1 MPFLSIFGKLSLM
14 ETKNLRLSEDLC
26 NFTNEK
32 SLMRLRTRLSHRK
45 YEIRQQLFW
54 ILRCPSYNSHKTES
68 DSVATVMLMIEN

>member
-32 SLMRLRTRLSHRK
+32 IIAAVERPIVASEKTR
-45 YEIRQQLFW
+45 
-54 ILRCPSYNSHKTES
+54 
-68 DSVATVMLMIEN
+68 

>member
-32 SLMRLRTRLSHRK
+32 IIDAVERPIVASEIRDKATALLDFTMS
-45 YEIRQQLFW
+45 IRQQ
-54 ILRCPSYNSHKTES
+54 P
-68 DSVATVMLMIEN
+68 

>member
-32 SLMRLRTRLSHRK
+32 FIAAVERPIVASGLLHRK
-45 YEIRQQLFW
+45 RRDKATLFGDFMLSISQQ
-54 ILRCPSYNSHKTES
+54 P
-68 DSVATVMLMIEN
+68 